1 MALLTVPTPFN
12 IDLEFS
18 LAPFM
23 RRALSWICDLVIIDI
38 YTYGVA
44 YFIYNLN
51 SGGIQ
56 LETTLLVFLI
66 LLPIMTYHLLFEVFN
81 NGRSIGKMLTGLKVL
96 SLEGASPSLSQYLLR
111 WILLLP
117 NYFLLTFIR
126 WSIWGPAAFLYVAIM
141 MLIFSLPDIICMAVT
156 TKSQRLGD
164 LAAGTVV
171 VDTKYKM
178 DIYETIYMDVNEAA
192 YQPVFPQV
200 LKLSDRD
207 INGIR
212 NLLGNK
218 RTKHTEDF
226 MGRVAA
232 RIEQVLDIKMNG
244 EPALFLHTLIKDY
257 NYLTQHGQ

>member
-1 MALLTVPTPFN
+1 MALLTVSTPFN

-18 LAPFM
+18 LAPFL
-23 RRALSWICDLVIIDI
+23 RRALSWICDLIIIDL
-38 YTYGVA
+38 YTYTVA
-44 YFIYNLN
+44 YFIYNL
-51 SGGIQ
+51 GDHQ
-56 LETTLLVFLI
+56 YKLEMALVVFLV
-66 LLPIMTYHLLFEVFN
+66 LLPIMTYHLLFEIFN

-96 SLEGASPSLSQYLLR
+96 NKEGASPSVSQYLLR

-117 NYFLLTFIR
+117 NYFLLAFI
-126 WSIWGPAAFLYVAIM
+126 SFSVISPAALIYVAIM
-141 MLIFSLPDIICMAVT
+141 MLVFSLPDIICMAVT
-156 TKSQRLGD
+156 ANSQRLGD

-178 DIYETIYMDVNEAA
+178 DIYETIYMDIGEAA

-226 MGRVAA
+226 MGRVAT

-257 NYLTQHGQ
+257 NYLTQHSE

>member
-1 MALLTVPTPFN
+1 
-12 IDLEFS
+12 
-18 LAPFM
+18 
-23 RRALSWICDLVIIDI
+23 
-38 YTYGVA
+38 
-44 YFIYNLN
+44 
-51 SGGIQ
+51 
-56 LETTLLVFLI
+56 
-66 LLPIMTYHLLFEVFN
+66 
-81 NGRSIGKMLTGLKVL
+81 MLTGLKVL
-96 SLEGASPSLSQYLLR
+96 NLEGASPSLSQYLLR

-126 WSIWGPAAFLYVAIM
+126 WSVLGPAAIIYVAIM
-141 MLIFSLPDIICMAVT
+141 MLVFSLPDIICMAVT
-156 TKSQRLGD
+156 SRSQRLGD

-171 VDTKYKM
+171 VDTKYRM
-178 DIYETIYMDVNEAA
+178 NIYETIYMDVSEAA

-212 NLLGNK
+212 NLLSNK

-226 MGRVAA
+226 MWRVAT

-244 EPALFLHTLIKDY
+244 EPALFLHTLMKDY